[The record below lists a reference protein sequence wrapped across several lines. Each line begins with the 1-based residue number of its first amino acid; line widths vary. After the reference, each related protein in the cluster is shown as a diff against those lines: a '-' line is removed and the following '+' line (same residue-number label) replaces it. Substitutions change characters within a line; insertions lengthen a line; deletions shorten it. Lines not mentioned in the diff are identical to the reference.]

1 MPVQP
6 ASPADGLSGLVERV
20 TFHNEDTGFAV
31 LKVKVKGRRD
41 LVPVVGVVAA
51 VSAGEWITAEGHW
64 ERNRD
69 HGMQLR
75 ATSIR
80 CQAPTSIE
88 GIEKYLGSG
97 LIRGI
102 GPVYAKK
109 MTAKF
114 GEKIFDIIENAS
126 ARLQEV
132 EGIGEGRRHQ
142 IKAAWAEQ
150 KTVRDIM
157 VFLHSHGIST
167 SRALRVFKLYGEDA
181 IARVRANPYLLARD
195 IPGIGFK
202 SADAVGEKL
211 GFGHDAILRA
221 RGGLQHVLAEATGE
235 GHTALPRE
243 TLLSAA
249 AQLLGVDESVVTG
262 ALEREVADGQ
272 LAVEDIAGEAMV
284 FLPALRAAEVT
295 IAATLRK
302 LVAQPAG
309 YPGIDF
315 DKALVWV
322 QEKTGKQLSPSQV
335 EALRQVLTAR
345 VAVITGGPGVGKTTL
360 LDSLLKILAAK
371 KVRFQLCAPTGRAAK
386 RMGESTGCAAQ
397 TIHRLL
403 EVLPSGGFKRG
414 PKHPLDTDLV
424 VVDEFSMVDVPLMA
438 SLCRAL
444 PPRGSLLLVGDPDQ
458 LPSVGPGAILSDLLA
473 TGAVPSVRLTEI
485 FRQAEASR
493 IVRAAHDVR
502 HGRVP
507 EEAAEKNADFA
518 FLHREEPEEIAKL
531 VLRLVREEIPR
542 RIGLDPVRDIQ
553 VLAPMHRGSL
563 GIRELNTALQAAL
576 NPPRPDRAEIE
587 RFGTKFRVGDK
598 VLQTRNNYDKDVF
611 NGDIGRIAAID
622 VEERQVAIEFDG
634 RRAVYEFN
642 ELDEV
647 EPAYAISIHKSQGSE
662 FPAVVIPLAMQHFL
676 LLQRNLLYTGITRGK
691 RLVVVAGQRKALATA
706 VRQNE
711 IRRRHGGLRARL
723 VEGGGEGG
731 GMKPET

>member
-1 MPVQP
+1 MPNDTQT
-6 ASPADGLSGLVERV
+6 PADGLSGLVERV

-31 LKVKVKGRRD
+31 LKVKAKGRRG

-51 VSAGEWITAEGHW
+51 VSPGEWITAEGHW
-64 ERNRD
+64 EQNRD

-75 ATSIR
+75 ASTIR
-80 CQAPTSIE
+80 CQAPTSLE

-109 MTAKF
+109 MVAKF
-114 GEKIFDIIENAS
+114 GEKIFDIIEGSS

-132 EGIGEGRRHQ
+132 EGIGAGRRQQ

-150 KTVRDIM
+150 KVVRDIM

-167 SRALRVFKLYGEDA
+167 SRALRIYKLYGEDA

-202 SADAVGEKL
+202 SADEVAAKL
-211 GFGHDAILRA
+211 GFGHDSILRA
-221 RGGLQHVLAEATGE
+221 RGGLQHILSEATGE
-235 GHTALPRE
+235 GHTALPRAD
-243 TLLSAA
+243 LLRLAGE
-249 AQLLGVDESVVTG
+249 LLGVDEDIVRG
-262 ALEREVADGQ
+262 ALERELADGQ
-272 LAVEDIAGEAMV
+272 LAVEDIAGESMV
-284 FLPALRAAEVT
+284 FLPALRAAELT
-295 IAATLRK
+295 IAETFLRLAK
-302 LVAQPAG
+302 LPSK
-309 YPGIDF
+309 YPEIEF
-315 DKALVWV
+315 AKALPWV
-322 QEKTGKQLSPSQV
+322 QEKTGKTLSPSQG
-335 EALRQVLTAR
+335 EALRQVLGAR

-371 KVRFQLCAPTGRAAK
+371 RVKFQLCAPTGRAAK
-386 RMGESTGCAAQ
+386 RMGESTGHQAL

-403 EVLPSGGFKRG
+403 EFLPSGGFKRG
-414 PKHPLDTDLV
+414 KKQPLATDLV

-444 PPRGSLLLVGDPDQ
+444 PPQGSLILVGDPDQ
-458 LPSVGPGAILSDLLA
+458 LPSVGPGSILADLLSS
-473 TGAVPSVRLTEI
+473 GAVPSVRLTEI

-493 IVRAAHDVR
+493 IVRAAHEVR

-507 EEAAEKNADFA
+507 EESAEKGADFA

-531 VLRLVREEIPR
+531 VLRLVREEIPKR
-542 RIGLDPVRDIQ
+542 LGLDPLRDVQ

-563 GIRELNTALQAAL
+563 GIRELNSALQAAL

-587 RFGTKFRVGDK
+587 RFGTRFRTGDK
-598 VLQTRNNYDKDVF
+598 VLQTRNNYDKEVF

-622 VEERQVAIEFDG
+622 AEERQVGIDFDG
-634 RRAVYEFN
+634 RRVVYDFG
-642 ELDEV
+642 ELDEI

-691 RLVVVAGQRKALATA
+691 KLVVVAGQRKALATA
-706 VRQNE
+706 VRQNDT
-711 IRRRHGGLRARL
+711 RQRHGGLLARL
-723 VEGGGEGG
+723 KGS
-731 GMKPET
+731 T

>member
-1 MPVQP
+1 VPNDTQT
-6 ASPADGLSGLVERV
+6 PADGLSGLVERV

-31 LKVKVKGRRD
+31 LKVKAKGRRG

-51 VSAGEWITAEGHW
+51 VSPGEWITAEGHW
-64 ERNRD
+64 EQNRD

-75 ATSIR
+75 ASTIR
-80 CQAPTSIE
+80 CQAPTSLE

-109 MTAKF
+109 MVAKF
-114 GEKIFDIIENAS
+114 GEKIFDIIEGSS

-132 EGIGEGRRHQ
+132 EGIGAGRRQQ

-150 KTVRDIM
+150 KVVRDIM

-167 SRALRVFKLYGEDA
+167 SRALRIYKLYAEDA

-202 SADAVGEKL
+202 SADEVAAKL
-211 GFGHDAILRA
+211 GFGHDSILRA
-221 RGGLQHVLAEATGE
+221 RGGLQHILSEATGE
-235 GHTALPRE
+235 GHTALPRAD
-243 TLLSAA
+243 LSRLAGE
-249 AQLLGVDESVVTG
+249 LLGVDEDIVRG
-262 ALEREVADGQ
+262 ALERELADGQ
-272 LAVEDIAGEAMV
+272 LAVEDIAGESMV
-284 FLPALRAAEVT
+284 FLPALRAAELT
-295 IAATLRK
+295 IAETFLRLAK
-302 LVAQPAG
+302 LPSK
-309 YPGIDF
+309 YPEIEF
-315 DKALVWV
+315 AKALPWV
-322 QEKTGKQLSPSQV
+322 QEKTGKTLSPSQG
-335 EALRQVLTAR
+335 EALRQVLGAR

-371 KVRFQLCAPTGRAAK
+371 RVKFQLCAPTGRAAK
-386 RMGESTGCAAQ
+386 RMGESTGHQAL

-403 EVLPSGGFKRG
+403 EFLPSGGFKRG
-414 PKHPLDTDLV
+414 KKQPLATDLV

-444 PPRGSLLLVGDPDQ
+444 PPQGSLILVGDPDQ
-458 LPSVGPGAILSDLLA
+458 LPSVGPGSILADLLSS
-473 TGAVPSVRLTEI
+473 GAVPSVRLTEI

-493 IVRAAHDVR
+493 IVRAAHEVR

-507 EEAAEKNADFA
+507 EESAEKGADFA

-531 VLRLVREEIPR
+531 VLRLVREEIPKR
-542 RIGLDPVRDIQ
+542 LGLDPLRDVQ

-563 GIRELNTALQAAL
+563 GIRELNSALQAAL

-587 RFGTKFRVGDK
+587 RFGTRFRTGDK
-598 VLQTRNNYDKDVF
+598 VLQTRNNYDKEVF

-622 VEERQVAIEFDG
+622 AEERQVGIDFDG
-634 RRAVYEFN
+634 RRVVYDFG
-642 ELDEV
+642 ELDEI

-691 RLVVVAGQRKALATA
+691 KLVVVAGQRKALATA
-706 VRQNE
+706 VRQNDT
-711 IRRRHGGLRARL
+711 RQRHGGLLARL
-723 VEGGGEGG
+723 KGS
-731 GMKPET
+731 T

>member
-1 MPVQP
+1 MADRHHPP
-6 ASPADGLSGLVERV
+6 SDGLSGLVERV

-31 LKVKVKGRRD
+31 LKVKVQGRRD
-41 LVPVVGVVAA
+41 LVAVVGTVAA
-51 VSAGEWITAEGHW
+51 VSPGEWITAEGRW

-75 ATSIR
+75 AAEIR
-80 CQAPTSIE
+80 CQAPTSLE

-97 LIRGI
+97 LIKGI

-109 MTAKF
+109 MVAKF
-114 GEKIFDIIENAS
+114 GEKVFDIIESSS

-132 EGIGEGRRHQ
+132 EGIGEGRRRQ
-142 IKAAWAEQ
+142 IKDAWTEQ
-150 KTVRDIM
+150 RVVRDIM

-167 SRALRVFKLYGEDA
+167 SRALRVYKVYGEDA

-202 SADAVGEKL
+202 SADAVGGKL
-211 GFGHDAILRA
+211 GFGHDSILRA
-221 RGGLQHVLAEATGE
+221 RGGLQHVLSEATGD

-243 TLLSAA
+243 DLLSAA
-249 AQLLGVDESVVTG
+249 GQLLGVDESVVAG
-262 ALEREVADGQ
+262 ALEREVADGH
-272 LAVEDIAGEAMV
+272 LAVEDVNGEAFV
-284 FLPALRAAEVT
+284 FLPALQAAEKI
-295 IAATLRK
+295 IAATLQR
-302 LVAQPAG
+302 LAQAPPPARA
-309 YPGIDF
+309 IDF

-322 QEKTGKQLSPSQV
+322 QEKTGKSLSPSQTD
-335 EALRQVLTAR
+335 ALQRVLGSR
-345 VAVITGGPGVGKTTL
+345 VAVMTGGPGVGKTTL

-386 RMGESTGCAAQ
+386 RMGESTGQRAQ

-403 EVLPSGGFKRG
+403 EFLPGGGFKRG
-414 PKHPLDTDLV
+414 TKQPLDTDLV

-444 PPRGSLLLVGDPDQ
+444 PPDGSLLLVGDPDQ
-458 LPSVGPGAILSDLLA
+458 LPSVGPGSVLSDLL
-473 TGAVPSVRLTEI
+473 GSGVVPSVRLTEI

-507 EEAAEKNADFA
+507 EDAAEKGSDFA
-518 FLHREEPEEIAKL
+518 FLHREEPEDIARL
-531 VLRLVREEIPR
+531 VLRLVREEIPNR
-542 RIGLDPVRDIQ
+542 LGLDPVRDIQ

-563 GIRELNTALQAAL
+563 GIRELNTALQAVL

-598 VLQTRNNYDKDVF
+598 VLQARNNYDKEVF
-611 NGDIGRIAAID
+611 NGDIGRVTAID
-622 VEERQVAIEFDG
+622 AEAREAVIEFDG
-634 RRAVYEFN
+634 RRVVYELG

-676 LLQRNLLYTGITRGK
+676 LLQRNLLYTGITRG
-691 RLVVVAGQRKALATA
+691 RQLVVVAGQRKAMSTA
-706 VRQNE
+706 VRQNDT
-711 IRRRHGGLRARL
+711 RRRHGGLLARL
-723 VEGGGEGG
+723 SAGSSAPLQE
-731 GMKPET
+731 